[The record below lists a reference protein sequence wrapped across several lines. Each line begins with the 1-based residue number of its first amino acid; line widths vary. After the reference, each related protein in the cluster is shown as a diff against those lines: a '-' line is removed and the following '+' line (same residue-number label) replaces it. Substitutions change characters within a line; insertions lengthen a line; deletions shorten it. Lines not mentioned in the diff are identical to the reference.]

1 LPLPRLRSWNLTQN
15 QTNSSTA
22 PHTAKAARSAEIQ
35 TAIGSGAGPDIAKPG
50 AGPQGQPPRHSWN
63 KKGQDRG
70 AQSA

>member
-1 LPLPRLRSWNLTQN
+1 MPLPRLRSWNLTQN

-35 TAIGSGAGPDIAKPG
+35 TAIGSGAGP
-50 AGPQGQPPRHSWN
+50 QGQPPRHSWN